1 MVMRPSHGVHVST
14 PAQVELK
21 ATEQSRAWKP
31 QSDAPEAK
39 PDKGFI
45 HVHVRERSKVLRG
58 LISPSLNAACA
69 RVQMVLDLP
78 SQDHRDAV
86 QHIRG
91 QPSDAAGTQ
100 VAAQPLHRRVKV
112 LVRDNTALDLLQC
125 ASIADVGQV

>member
-1 MVMRPSHGVHVST
+1 
-14 PAQVELK
+14 
-21 ATEQSRAWKP
+21 
-31 QSDAPEAK
+31 
-39 PDKGFI
+39 
-45 HVHVRERSKVLRG
+45 
-58 LISPSLNAACA
+58 
-69 RVQMVLDLP
+69 MVLDLP

-86 QHIRG
+86 RHIRG